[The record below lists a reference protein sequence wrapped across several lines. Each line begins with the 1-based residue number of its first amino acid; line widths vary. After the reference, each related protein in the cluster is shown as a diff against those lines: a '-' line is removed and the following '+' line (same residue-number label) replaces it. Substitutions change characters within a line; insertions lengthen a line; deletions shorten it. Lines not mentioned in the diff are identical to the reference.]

1 MIAKIQ
7 TSSNWAYLYD
17 QDNKVIKSV
26 KLPESGAT
34 VIAIAKLRTFAKKNG
49 IEVK

>member
-7 TSSNWAYLYD
+7 ISPDYAFLYGI
-17 QDNKVIKSV
+17 DNLVIKSE
-26 KLPESGAT
+26 KLPPSGAT
-34 VIAIAKLRTFAKKNG
+34 VIALAKLRTFAKRHG